1 MCVKIIASQRR
12 DVFWDTVYMVH
23 GVGNVDF
30 GSTLKQ
36 MVKISNVFARRRHTV
51 CETCHADDIVLN
63 VDASPSKSNL
73 IWLTGGWS

>member
-1 MCVKIIASQRR
+1 M
-12 DVFWDTVYMVH
+12 YMVH

-73 IWLTGGWS
+73 I